1 MAANRLELSTLL
13 PAAIPSAAPP
23 TTAGLPPIDDSL
35 RTEAR
40 DALAAI
46 DAVGAGGCIASDCDG
61 TIWAGDVGDEL
72 VRLAEA
78 HPHLFPGAAVD
89 TPSYFERMEL
99 DYIGGC
105 LESAALTRTAAQR
118 DVQAALLEWLQG
130 RVAPRLWLVE
140 ALVAAAE
147 RGVRVVA
154 VSASARL
161 AVEAGLRRCGLAGH
175 CEVIGVEPTPTG
187 FVSPVPIGAGKVA
200 ALQRIGVRRVDVA
213 LGDSR
218 WDGPLLCAAERGLLL
233 RPGSQAN
240 DVQLSAAAL
249 RG

>member
-1 MAANRLELSTLL
+1 MAANRFELTTLL
-13 PAAIPSAAPP
+13 PVAIPDAAPP
-23 TTAGLPPIDDSL
+23 PTAGLPPIADGL
-35 RTEAR
+35 RAEAVEV
-40 DALAAI
+40 LAAI
-46 DAVGAGGCIASDCDG
+46 DAVPAGGCIASDCDG

-78 HPHLFPGAAVD
+78 HPHLFPGVRVD
-89 TPSYFERMEL
+89 ALAYFERMER

-105 LESAALTRTAAQR
+105 LESASLTRTLAEPEVR
-118 DVQAALLEWLQG
+118 AALFDWLD
-130 RVAPRLWLVE
+130 RRLAPRLWLVE
-140 ALVAAAE
+140 GLRAATE

-161 AVEAGLRRCGLAGH
+161 AVEVGLRRCGLAGH
-175 CEVIGVEPTPTG
+175 CEVIGVDPTPTG
-187 FVSPVPIGAGKVA
+187 FVAPVPIGAGKVA
-200 ALQRIGVRRVDVA
+200 ALQRIGVGRVDVA

-233 RPGSQAN
+233 RPGSQAS
-240 DVQLSAAAL
+240 DVHLSAVAL